1 MPLGQTFG
9 RYRYPGAVFAL
20 AVAAFGALLLLH
32 AYKNTFLDLRAFYCA
47 GHAFAQGLDPYRDA
61 SLRPCEMALG
71 TNVFASSVGFDQPTV
86 PVPWPPYAMPLLA
99 LLGAMPFNAAATVW
113 TLLNFACL
121 GIAAEVLRR
130 ALPQL
135 SPVVI
140 ASFVL
145 FAAVPTEA
153 ALGQPAGF
161 ELLAVAGAGW
171 CVRLRSPAGIG
182 IGLIVA
188 AIQPYVALPLG
199 VALLGSG
206 AAARRAVVAC
216 AVLLA
221 AGSMVLLARLTIEYV
236 SVVAPEHARANVL
249 EITQLSFTSL
259 LAALGVPFEASRML
273 GVFLYVASLTLGLW
287 AGARVAWGTQRPE
300 ALPWIAT
307 MFATLG
313 APYLHFQQLVCALP
327 GALVILASA
336 GAPRIVRVAAIG
348 LFVPWIGLV
357 LQTLYSY
364 TIAPFAAPMAW
375 SPPRRDRVPY
385 LVLTAVAVFCLDLAV
400 SAWFRNHLTNPSG
413 YRSAVLTPD
422 ALAEDSWRGFI
433 AVQWASL
440 GVSSLA
446 ARALT
451 AASSVCLAFVT
462 LVVAA
467 RSRPSV

>member
-1 MPLGQTFG
+1 MQVFG
-9 RYRYPGAVFAL
+9 RYRYPTAVFAL
-20 AVAAFGALLLLH
+20 AIAAFAALLFLH
-32 AYKNTFLDLRAFYCA
+32 AYKSPFLDLKAFYCA
-47 GHAFAQGLDPYRDA
+47 GHAFAHGADPYRDA
-61 SLRPCEMALG
+61 ALHPCELALG
-71 TNVFASSVGFDQPTV
+71 TGVFASSSGFDQPTV

-99 LLGAMPFNAAATVW
+99 LLSAAPFNYAAATW

-171 CVRLRSPAGIG
+171 CVRLRSSAGIG
-182 IGLIVA
+182 IGLLFA

-199 VALLGSG
+199 VALLWSG
-206 AAARRAVVAC
+206 AAARRAAGAC
-216 AVLLA
+216 VVLLA
-221 AGSMVLLARLTIEYV
+221 AGSMVLLERLTIEYV
-236 SVVAPEHARANVL
+236 TVVAPEHARANAL

-259 LAALGVPFEASRML
+259 LAAIGVPLEAARIL
-273 GVFLYVASLTLGLW
+273 GVFIYVASLAVGLW
-287 AGARVAWGTQRPE
+287 AGIRVASGTQRPE

-327 GALVILASA
+327 GALVILSSA
-336 GAPRIVRVAAIG
+336 WAPRIVRIAAIG

-357 LQTLYSY
+357 LQTVYSY
-364 TIAPFAAPMAW
+364 MIAPFAAPMAW
-375 SPPRRDRVPY
+375 SPQRRDRVLH
-385 LVLTAVAVFCLDLAV
+385 LVVTAVVLFCFDLAV
-400 SAWFRNHLTNPSG
+400 SAWFRNHVTNPSG
-413 YRSAVLTPD
+413 YRSASLTRD

-440 GVSSLA
+440 GVSSLG

-451 AASSVCLAFVT
+451 GASSVSLAFVT
-462 LVVAA
+462 VVVAA
-467 RSRPSV
+467 RSRLSA